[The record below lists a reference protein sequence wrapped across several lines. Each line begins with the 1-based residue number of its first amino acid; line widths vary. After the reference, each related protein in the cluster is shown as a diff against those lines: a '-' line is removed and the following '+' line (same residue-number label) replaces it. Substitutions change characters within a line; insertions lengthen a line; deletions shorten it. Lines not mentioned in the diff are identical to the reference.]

1 MSDLWKSRLGA
12 VRPYAVAAVLT
23 GLVLAAV
30 ARAAA
35 PAAPAGQGPRTPTVA
50 VVDMSSVLSASDEWH
65 DMTQERN
72 RLAQNAE
79 EALNNLTQKV
89 QVLRNEYDNLPPG
102 TDERTAKAK
111 ELQAALDE
119 LKNTQQDYRDQVSQS
134 YSVAMRT
141 MFGKIGKIVDAY
153 ARQHHVD
160 LVLKKQTIDL
170 TGPETLGQN
179 IMLATTEVLYADPS
193 LDISKAVIDQLNAAY
208 KGPIEVK

>member
-1 MSDLWKSRLGA
+1 MSDPWKSRPGA
-12 VRPYAVAAVLT
+12 VRPYAMAAVLAA
-23 GLVLAAV
+23 LALGAV
-30 ARAAA
+30 VRAAA
-35 PAAPAGQGPRTPTVA
+35 PAAPAQQGPRTPTVA
-50 VVDMSSVLSASDEWH
+50 VVDMSSVLSASDEWR

-72 RLAQNAE
+72 RLAQNAK
-79 EALNNLTQKV
+79 EALDNLTQKA

-102 TDERTAKAK
+102 TDERTAKAN
-111 ELQAALDE
+111 ELQAALQE
-119 LKNTQQDYRDQVSQS
+119 LKNTQQDYQDQVSQS
-134 YSVAMRT
+134 YSAATRS